1 MAISQCIESRVDLRK
16 YAVGTALA
24 RTGVLGGFDL
34 TTEAAYAKL
43 NHLLSLNIP
52 TEEVWRTCNGGWCGE
67 FSVPDEPFSRARSL
81 Y

>member
-1 MAISQCIESRVDLRK
+1 M
-16 YAVGTALA
+16 GTALA

-52 TEEVWRTCNGGWCGE
+52 TEEVGENMQRSWCGN
-67 FSVPDEPFSRARSL
+67 FQAGRTVRPGQNL